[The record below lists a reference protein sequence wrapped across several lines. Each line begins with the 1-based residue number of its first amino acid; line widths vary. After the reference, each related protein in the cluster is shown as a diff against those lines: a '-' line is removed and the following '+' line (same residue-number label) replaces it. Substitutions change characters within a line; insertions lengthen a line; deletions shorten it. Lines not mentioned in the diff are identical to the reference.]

1 VMDAILPNLDLTEGN
16 GDRVQKYRNRAK
28 ECRTIAEKMNVSHRE
43 TMKVLAADWDRMAD
57 LLEKIDKL

>member
-1 VMDAILPNLDLTEGN
+1 LDLTEGN

-28 ECRTIAEKMNVSHRE
+28 ECRAIAEKMNVSHRE